1 MQVICAV
8 EAGYRHI
15 DCAYQYGNQEEA
27 RPVVI
32 APFFPLP
39 LIEQHDADS

>member
-27 RPVVI
+27 CPVVI
-32 APFFPLP
+32 TSFFPLS
-39 LIEQHDADS
+39 LIQPYDADS